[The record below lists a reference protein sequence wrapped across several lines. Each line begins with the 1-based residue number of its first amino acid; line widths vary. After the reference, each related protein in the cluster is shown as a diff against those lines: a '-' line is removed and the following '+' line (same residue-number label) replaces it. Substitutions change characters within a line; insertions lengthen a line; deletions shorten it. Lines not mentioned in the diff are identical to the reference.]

1 MNARIPARG
10 ANGKG
15 GQMKVR
21 STTIIG
27 IVHNGQAAIAG
38 DGQVTMDDM
47 VVKSTAVKIRSMH
60 EGAILSGFAG
70 TVGDALTL
78 FELFDK
84 KLDEFSG
91 NLQRASVEL
100 VKDWR
105 TEKTL
110 QNLEA
115 LIIATDGKR
124 IFCIGGNGDVIEP
137 DDGIAVI
144 GSGGSYALAAAR
156 AMILTNRKL
165 SAEKIAVQS
174 LEIAADICIFTNKN
188 IKVEILKKIK
198 PRNE

>member
-1 MNARIPARG
+1 MNARIPAQG

-27 IVHNGQAAIAG
+27 IVHDGQAAIAG

-47 VVKSTAVKIRSMH
+47 VVKSSAVKIRSMH

-70 TVGDALTL
+70 TIGDALTL

-84 KLDEFSG
+84 KLNEFAG

-115 LIIATDGKR
+115 MIIATDGKR
-124 IFCIGGNGDVIEP
+124 IFCISGNGDVIEP

-156 AMILTNRKL
+156 AMKLANRKL
-165 SAEKIAVQS
+165 TAEKIAVQS

-188 IKVEILKKIK
+188 ITVEILKKMK
-198 PRNE
+198 S